1 MTMDAAPAKPAPTLA
16 SRVRVNENVLI
27 QELQGEAVLL
37 HLDSGIYFGLDP
49 VGTRMWQ
56 LIAEHERL
64 ADVAG
69 AIAAEFEVSDDQ
81 CAMDLLAL
89 VGKLENQGLVTIVN

>member
-1 MTMDAAPAKPAPTLA
+1 MTTDTAPAKPAPTLA
-16 SRVRVNENVLI
+16 SRVRVNEGVLFP
-27 QELQGEAVLL
+27 ELQGEAVLL
-37 HLDSGIYFGLDP
+37 HPDSGMYFGLDL

-69 AIAAEFEVSDDQ
+69 AVVVEFEVS
-81 CAMDLLAL
+81 AL
-89 VGKLENQGLVTIVN
+89 FSR

>member
-1 MTMDAAPAKPAPTLA
+1 MTMDKAPAKSAPTLS
-16 SRVRVNENVLI
+16 SRVRVNESVLF

-37 HLDSGIYFGLDP
+37 HLDSGMYFGLDP

-69 AIAAEFEVSDDQ
+69 AIVAEFEVSDDQ
-81 CAMDLLAL
+81 CAIDLLAL
-89 VGKLENQGLVTIVN
+89 VEKLEDRGLVTVAG